1 MTRSPPGCRIRRES
15 ERRLCSNRAGHA
27 NSYRFIAVSSLAPPL
42 GFSVSS
48 GGLMCAGVAS
58 GILGGAGLCVLIRD
72 LLRAPEAY
80 EDETGFHVI
89 RRKAA
94 GEKKETRR

>member
-1 MTRSPPGCRIRRES
+1 
-15 ERRLCSNRAGHA
+15 
-27 NSYRFIAVSSLAPPL
+27 
-42 GFSVSS
+42 
-48 GGLMCAGVAS
+48 MCAGVAS